1 MLPPWWQPASLL
13 ANYPFYRCRVYN
25 YSVANTL
32 EQTSGEVIR
41 LIGMEEEEEE
51 EEEEG
56 KGGGG
61 RGPTGVDHSSINL
74 SIYGRN

>member
-1 MLPPWWQPASLL
+1 M
-13 ANYPFYRCRVYN
+13 
-25 YSVANTL
+25 
-32 EQTSGEVIR
+32 E
-41 LIGMEEEEEE
+41 EEEEEE

-61 RGPTGVDHSSINL
+61 RGPTGVDHRSINL